1 MSKKTV
7 WTYVIV
13 VLVVII
19 LCPLLMQAIPYGR
32 SHTNPPVVSEP
43 KWDSPRTRE
52 LAQRACFDCHSNE
65 TVWRWYSNIAPF
77 SWLIQSDVDRGRRA
91 LNFSEWGQQPAGSR
105 RERGADP
112 NRMARSIQGGGM
124 PPLVYLPIHPEA
136 NLTQAEK
143 DELIQGLNASLSKP

>member
-7 WTYVIV
+7 WTCIIIIF
-13 VLVVII
+13 VVII
-19 LCPLLMQAIPYGR
+19 FCPLMMQVIPYGR
-32 SHTNPPVVSEP
+32 NHTNPPAVSEP

-65 TVWRWYSNIAPF
+65 TKWLWFSNFAPF
-77 SWLIQSDVDRGRRA
+77 SWLIQSDVDRGRQA
-91 LNFSEWGQQPAGSR
+91 LNFSEWGQQLAGSR
-105 RERGADP
+105 REREADP
-112 NRMARSIQGGGM
+112 NRIARSIQAGEM

-143 DELIQGLNASLSKP
+143 DELIQGLNASLPKP

>member
-1 MSKKTV
+1 LSFTLQ
-7 WTYVIV
+7 
-13 VLVVII
+13 LV
-19 LCPLLMQAIPYGR
+19 PYWHI
-32 SHTNPPVVSEP
+32 HTNPPIVSEL
-43 KWDSPRTRE
+43 KWDIPQTRA
-52 LAQRACFDCHSNE
+52 LAVCACFNCHSNE
-65 TVWRWYSNIAPF
+65 TIWRWYSNIASF

-143 DELIQGLNASLSKP
+143 DELIQGLNTSLSKP

>member
-7 WTYVIV
+7 WTCVIV

-19 LCPLLMQAIPYGR
+19 FCPLLIQVVPYGR
-32 SHTNPPVVSEP
+32 NHTNPPLVNEP

-52 LAQRACFDCHSNE
+52 LAQRACFDCHSNQ
-65 TVWRWYSNIAPF
+65 TRWPWYTHIAPF
-77 SWLIQSDVDRGRRA
+77 SWLAQSDVDRGRQA
-91 LNFSEWGQQPAGSR
+91 LNFSEWGQQLAGSR
-105 RERGADP
+105 REREADP
-112 NRMARSIQGGGM
+112 NHIARSIQEGEM

-143 DELIQGLNASLSKP
+143 DEFFQGLNASLSKP